1 MSTIHRTDTGFIQ
14 YTKGAPDEVL
24 RRCTS
29 YTENGEILPLTEEKR
44 TAILAEN
51 KAMADKALRVLAAA
65 ERLYDACPTGRSR
78 RIWSRSCAS
87 SACAA

>member
-1 MSTIHRTDTGFIQ
+1 MSTIHRTDNGFIQ

-29 YTENGEILPLTEEKR
+29 YTESGQILPLTEEKR

-51 KAMADKALRVLAAA
+51 KAMLHLFESMDFQMEKKLESGVYEFTMGFQKR
-65 ERLYDACPTGRSR
+65 EQ
-78 RIWSRSCAS
+78 
-87 SACAA
+87 